1 MLKTNY
7 KNLLKTILEKNKGF
21 WRLEAIS
28 ILTKKI
34 NKGENKFNY
43 LRNLISLQDKRMINH
58 PFLQINSL
66 NPKTPNTKKIKKIQS
81 FRDKSSQGFFVTQ
94 VTEKKIKKFNSKLF
108 LNKEEE
114 KIYNHIELHPFEI
127 NNIRRRDKNQKYY
140 NTQEIQREFE
150 SSYNYVRN
158 EQIKDRPFTSYYKR
172 KMSKN
177 LFGYNFFS
185 NNVNMSKK
193 RKKGYHINYRTNKT
207 DFYPENAENW
217 NNLEN
222 KKRIVSAYLNNKEK
236 GNIFGEDNILFEEIK
251 KNSRNKNQYS
261 NLISINKTN
270 NNNSINTDN
279 IINSVSVSDQK
290 DGTINNINAKK
301 IKKVFN
307 SILENNKK

>member
-43 LRNLISLQDKRMINH
+43 LRNLISLKDKRMMDH

-66 NPKTPNTKKIKKIQS
+66 NPKTPNPKKIKKIQS

-261 NLISINKTN
+261 NLVANNKTN

-279 IINSVSVSDQK
+279 IINSVSVSEQK
-290 DGTINNINAKK
+290 EGTINNINAKK